1 MQKKT
6 EARLLRIF
14 ISSTDK
20 FRHTPLYEVIVYAAK
35 RYGLAGATVL
45 KGIMG
50 FGASRSVSSLKFFE
64 ITEKLPLVIE
74 IVDEAGK
81 IEKFTEII
89 LPYFEK
95 IRYGCMIT
103 VEKAEILLS
112 KKGERKNGFKERR
125 T

>member
-1 MQKKT
+1 MEITDEVK
-6 EARLLRIF
+6 LLRIF

-20 FRHTPLYEVIVYAAK
+20 FKHAPLYEVVVYAAK

-45 KGIMG
+45 KGFMG
-50 FGASRSVSSLKFFE
+50 FGASNVVHSQKLWE

-74 IVDEAGK
+74 IIDEAAK
-81 IEKFTEII
+81 IDGFVEII

-95 IRYGCMIT
+95 IPKGGLIT
-103 VEKAEILLS
+103 LEKVNIVLHKS
-112 KKGERKNGFKERR
+112 GTK